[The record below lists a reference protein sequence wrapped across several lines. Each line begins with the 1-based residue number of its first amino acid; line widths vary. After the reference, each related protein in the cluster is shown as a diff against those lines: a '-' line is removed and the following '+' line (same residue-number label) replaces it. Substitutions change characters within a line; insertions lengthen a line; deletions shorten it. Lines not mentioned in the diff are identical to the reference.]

1 MKYSQ
6 FNNHFFYEQK
16 YIWFNSFSNEFL
28 ILEPILH
35 DLLQSSINEKN
46 PLELKKIHQDFYD
59 ALLSKKFIVDK
70 FVNEIELVREWN
82 KKLIEDDNFYHI
94 TINPTMNC
102 NFKCWYCYE
111 THIKDSKLS
120 DKTIQA
126 ICNHINI
133 VFNTYPN
140 LKDFKLSWFGGEPL
154 LYYDTTVK
162 PILEYAYKNFK
173 NTKVNFYSTFT
184 TNGLLINIDRIIDFK
199 KYSVNFLQ
207 ITLDGFEEEHNNVRY
222 ISKNK
227 GSFIQI
233 VDNII
238 LLAKNE
244 INVTVRINFS
254 ENTLLNISK
263 LADFF
268 SKIEKKHLKYLL
280 FDFHQVWQEE
290 KDLTLELNT
299 ALDYF
304 KSIGLDTVQRDDVD
318 TFKSPCYADKKNHAT
333 INYNGEVFKCTARD
347 FKTELKEGDL
357 LDNVIINW
365 NNKYFQ
371 RIDSKIKNNPCF
383 TCSILPLCGGGCS
396 QVSLE
401 NQDVD
406 YCVKDFDE
414 NKKLDIVKNK
424 FQFTLY
430 KSNA

>member
-333 INYNGEVFKCTARD
+333 INYNGEVFKCT
-347 FKTELKEGDL
+347 FL
-357 LDNVIINW
+357 
-365 NNKYFQ
+365 
-371 RIDSKIKNNPCF
+371 
-383 TCSILPLCGGGCS
+383 
-396 QVSLE
+396 
-401 NQDVD
+401 
-406 YCVKDFDE
+406 
-414 NKKLDIVKNK
+414 
-424 FQFTLY
+424 
-430 KSNA
+430 

>member
-1 MKYSQ
+1 M
-6 FNNHFFYEQK
+6 
-16 YIWFNSFSNEFL
+16 L
-28 ILEPILH
+28 V
-35 DLLQSSINEKN
+35 LQ
-46 PLELKKIHQDFYD
+46 DYD
-59 ALLSKKFIVDK
+59 RK
-70 FVNEIELVREWN
+70 R
-82 KKLIEDDNFYHI
+82 
-94 TINPTMNC
+94 TIN
-102 NFKCWYCYE
+102 
-111 THIKDSKLS
+111 
-120 DKTIQA
+120 
-126 ICNHINI
+126 
-133 VFNTYPN
+133 
-140 LKDFKLSWFGGEPL
+140 
-154 LYYDTTVK
+154 
-162 PILEYAYKNFK
+162 
-173 NTKVNFYSTFT
+173 
-184 TNGLLINIDRIIDFK
+184 
-199 KYSVNFLQ
+199 
-207 ITLDGFEEEHNNVRY
+207 
-222 ISKNK
+222 
-227 GSFIQI
+227 
-233 VDNII
+233 NII

-357 LDNVIINW
+357 LDNGIINW

>member
-347 FKTELKEGDL
+347 FASAIKEGDL
-357 LDNVIINW
+357 LDDGLIEW
-365 NNKYFQ
+365 NEKYNK
-371 RIDSKIKNNPCF
+371 RLESKIKNKPCF
-383 TCSILPLCGGGCS
+383 TCKILPICGGGCS
-396 QVSLE
+396 QISME
-401 NQDVD
+401 NEGKE
-406 YCVKDFDE
+406 YCVKNFDE
-414 NKKLDIVKNK
+414 NRKLQLVKNR
-424 FQFTLY
+424 FLNLVSTQ
-430 KSNA
+430 

>member
-1 MKYSQ
+1 MQYSQ
-6 FNNHFFYEQK
+6 FNSIVPLEDKYALYNSYSNKVILIETDLKELLNAAIEEGVDNLEEVHPDFYHYLIE
-16 YIWFNSFSNEFL
+16 NEFL
-28 ILEPILH
+28 IE
-35 DLLQSSINEKN
+35 QE
-46 PLELKKIHQDFYD
+46 
-59 ALLSKKFIVDK
+59 
-70 FVNEIELVREWN
+70 VNEVEKVKMDSTRVDENPNMFFL
-82 KKLIEDDNFYHI
+82 

-263 LADFF
+263 LLLEKMGGTISAF
-268 SKIEKKHLKYLL
+268 SEPGKGTVFCIE
-280 FDFHQVWQEE
+280 FSV
-290 KDLTLELNT
+290 
-299 ALDYF
+299 
-304 KSIGLDTVQRDDVD
+304 IQR
-318 TFKSPCYADKKNHAT
+318 
-333 INYNGEVFKCTARD
+333 
-347 FKTELKEGDL
+347 
-357 LDNVIINW
+357 
-365 NNKYFQ
+365 
-371 RIDSKIKNNPCF
+371 
-383 TCSILPLCGGGCS
+383 
-396 QVSLE
+396 
-401 NQDVD
+401 
-406 YCVKDFDE
+406 
-414 NKKLDIVKNK
+414 
-424 FQFTLY
+424 
-430 KSNA
+430 